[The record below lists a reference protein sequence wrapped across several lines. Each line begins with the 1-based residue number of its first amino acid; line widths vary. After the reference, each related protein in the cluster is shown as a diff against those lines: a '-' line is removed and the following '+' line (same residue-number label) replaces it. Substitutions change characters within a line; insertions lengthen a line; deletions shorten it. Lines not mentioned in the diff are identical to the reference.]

1 MTLARAEAIRYVVGQ
16 LRVSYNGMTLERLSA
31 SLGVASFPDHGAK
44 GIDVVKAADVALY
57 QAKTRGRNQVIVYS
71 ARYESS

>member
-1 MTLARAEAIRYVVGQ
+1 MTLVLPASPPDVTLARAEAIRYAVGQ

-44 GIDVVKAADVALY
+44 WH
-57 QAKTRGRNQVIVYS
+57 
-71 ARYESS
+71 